1 MSFNVHEY
9 QGKSLFKKYGIPF
22 NEGGVADSPEEAFEI
37 AKRLFEPGFTF
48 AVKAQVHAGGR
59 GKGGGIKLVKTPEEV
74 RAAAVQILGKKRL
87 VTPQTGPEGQPI
99 QKLLIE
105 KTTPLSTEYY
115 VSVILDRSA
124 EAPCLIVSPAGGME
138 IEEVAHTSPEKIF
151 KHYFSVDQGLLEAD
165 AQKMAQRLSLN
176 LVQTAV
182 CARIFMALAKLFL
195 ELDVVLVEINPLA
208 LRVLG
213 DIIAI
218 DAKISFDAN
227 ALYRHPEIAAM
238 RDATQEDPREVE
250 AKKFDLSYVGLDGNI
265 GCVVN
270 GAGLAMA
277 TMDIIK
283 YAGGEPANFLD
294 VGGGASKEKVT
305 AAFKIILT
313 DPKVKAIL
321 VNIFGGIMR
330 CDVVAEGILAAIKD
344 LGVKVPLVVRLEGT
358 NVEQGKE
365 ILKKSGLNIIA
376 ASGFAEAAEKVVA
389 SLK

>member
-9 QGKSLFKKYGIPF
+9 QAKEIFKKYGIPF
-22 NEGGVADSPEEAFEI
+22 NPGQAADSPDEAFEA
-37 AKRLFEPGFTF
+37 AKRLAEAGYTF

-74 RAAAVQILGKKRL
+74 RQAAAQILGKNL
-87 VTPQTGPEGQPI
+87 VTPQTGPEGRPVH
-99 QKLLIE
+99 KVLVE
-105 KTTPLSTEYY
+105 KTTPLGSEYY

-124 EAPCLIVSPAGGME
+124 EEPCLIVSPAGGMD
-138 IEEVAHTSPEKIF
+138 IEEVAQTSPEKIF
-151 KHYFSVDQGLLEAD
+151 KHYFSIDKGLLEPD
-165 AQKMAQRLSLN
+165 ARKMAERLSLN
-176 LVQTAV
+176 AGQTQTA
-182 CARIFMALAKLFL
+182 AQIFLALAKLFL
-195 ELDVVLVEINPLA
+195 ELDVSLVEINPLA
-208 LRVLG
+208 LRKSG
-213 DIIAI
+213 DLIAI

-227 ALYRHPEIAAM
+227 ALYRHPEIAVM
-238 RDATQEDPREVE
+238 RDPSQEDPREVE

-265 GCVVN
+265 GCIVN

-283 YAGGEPANFLD
+283 FAGGEPANFLD
-294 VGGGASKEKVT
+294 VGGGASKEKVA

-330 CDVVAEGILAAIKD
+330 CDVVAEGILTAIKEV
-344 LGVKVPLVVRLEGT
+344 GVKVPLVVRLEGT
-358 NVEQGKE
+358 NVEEGKA
-365 ILKKSGLNIIA
+365 ILKKSGLNIITA
-376 ASGFAEAAEKVVA
+376 PGFAEAAEKVVA